1 MIVVSNVDKIFDSGF
16 WYLEN
21 VDKTFQGIFMAHVGC
36 NYQFS
41 PFHYRLRRSITFID
55 SLGMENL
62 KGECDFPCISYIKY
76 YLANKLSCHKCVHK
90 RLKSHLCRTER
101 ERLHPRHVHATNCTL
116 SKKCAKKF
124 NSNEA
129 SFEARNEIL
138 LPSVYNLHAT
148 RLSLSLHE

>member
-62 KGECDFPCISYIKY
+62 KGE
-76 YLANKLSCHKCVHK
+76 
-90 RLKSHLCRTER
+90 
-101 ERLHPRHVHATNCTL
+101 
-116 SKKCAKKF
+116 
-124 NSNEA
+124 
-129 SFEARNEIL
+129 
-138 LPSVYNLHAT
+138 
-148 RLSLSLHE
+148 